1 MSGLR
6 RTSRGYPIRSKSA
19 VKSRTISVAR
29 NVVHMPRR
37 LSVSSTPIQ
46 RTITSTSKSVHPQKS
61 RGSEDSYSVGPF
73 EARHAGEDV
82 RILRRG
88 RPPIRE
94 ADRPLGQSPSRPQ
107 QFRHTR
113 LGDRRDE
120 CDGTVVV
127 DSEIDPT
134 VGRLHES
141 AAVHGGE
148 FERLHRHDALRRGRR
163 YMNLRSR
170 GFFGGERTSR
180 CLLWSSGLASMIP
193 TASEACARHSWQR
206 KSSAT

>member
-1 MSGLR
+1 MVVRGEAEVHGGL
-6 RTSRGYPIRSKSA
+6 S
-19 VKSRTISVAR
+19 
-29 NVVHMPRR
+29 
-37 LSVSSTPIQ
+37 L
-46 RTITSTSKSVHPQKS
+46 
-61 RGSEDSYSVGPF
+61 
-73 EARHAGEDV
+73 
-82 RILRRG
+82 
-88 RPPIRE
+88 
-94 ADRPLGQSPSRPQ
+94 ADL
-107 QFRHTR
+107 
-113 LGDRRDE
+113 RDE

-134 VGRLHES
+134 VGRLHEL

-193 TASEACARHSWQR
+193 TASEACARHSLQR
-206 KSSAT
+206 NSYESRHRSTTSSAIRASFA